1 MALSIDETR
10 VFSELSQELGAAV
23 PKLDRADRYY
33 DGAQLLEQLGLAIP
47 EDLLKFTVCV
57 NYPRWGVDGIHERQ
71 SVKGLKFAGDEAS
84 NQELWDLWKDNDLP
98 TQSRLGFLDTL
109 VYGRSYLCVGVDD
122 AGKPRI
128 TVESPRNMIVKR
140 DMRTGKVSAALR
152 LYGYSSVGQPTHAT
166 LYLPDQTIWMSSDG
180 RWTVDDR
187 DQHGVGEVG
196 VFPMYNRRR
205 LMVPPHRTLQG
216 VSEMED
222 LIDITDSA
230 ARNLSNAQV
239 AQETHAVPQRG
250 VLGATK
256 GDFVGE
262 DGTPLT
268 TWEAY
273 FGAVW
278 ALGNEN
284 AKTFQFDSS
293 DMANFERMDTLY
305 TRKAAAAAAAPPNEF
320 GLPADD
326 AASADAIRSRETRRN
341 KRIESKNE
349 ELGSDIR
356 DAFRYALRLRDG
368 DWTDDARRIE
378 VLWNDPATPT
388 KAQQVDAAVKLWQS
402 RVLPLEAVWEE
413 LGYGPEKILR
423 LKEMQ
428 DQERNGTY
436 SAIMQGMTDE
446 GALDGAVDP
455 SGVEDSRGSVGP
467 GG

>member
-1 MALSIDETR
+1 MALSVDETK
-10 VFSELSQELGAAV
+10 VFTELADELGRAV
-23 PKLDRADRYY
+23 SKLDRADRYY
-33 DGAQLLEQLGLAIP
+33 DGAQVLEQLGLAIP
-47 EDLLKFTVCV
+47 EDLLRFTVCV

-71 SVKGLKFAGDEAS
+71 SVKGLKFAGDESS
-84 NQELWDLWKDNDLP
+84 NQELWDLWKANDLP
-98 TQSRLGFLDTL
+98 SQSRLGFLDTL
-109 VYGRSYLCVGVDD
+109 VYGRSFLCVGADD
-122 AGKPRI
+122 DLGARI
-128 TVESPRNMIVKR
+128 TVESPRNMIVQR

-152 LYGYSSVGQPTHAT
+152 LYGFSTLGQPTHAT
-166 LYLPDQTIWMSSDG
+166 LYLPNETIWMVKDG
-180 RWTVDDR
+180 RWLVEDR
-187 DQHGVGEVG
+187 DEHGVGEVG

-230 ARNLSNAQV
+230 ARNLTNAQV

-262 DGTPLT
+262 DGKPLT

-278 ALGNEN
+278 ALGNKD
-284 AKTFQFDSS
+284 AKTFQFDATN
-293 DMANFERMDTLY
+293 MENFVRMDTLY
-305 TRKAAAAAAAPPNEF
+305 AQKAAAAAAAPPNEF

-341 KRIESKNE
+341 RRIESKNE
-349 ELGSDIR
+349 ELSSSIR
-356 DAFRYALRLRDG
+356 DAFRYALRVRDG
-368 DWTDDARRIE
+368 VWSPDAARIETLWTD
-378 VLWNDPATPT
+378 PSTPT
-388 KAQQVDAAVKLWQS
+388 KAQEADRAVKLYQA
-402 RVLPLEAVWEE
+402 RILPLEATWEE
-413 LGYGPEKILR
+413 LGYGPEKIAR

-428 DQERNGTY
+428 EREQNGSY
-436 SAIMQGMTDE
+436 AAIMQNLTDE

-455 SGVEDSRGSVGP
+455 SGAPVA
-467 GG
+467 

>member
-1 MALSIDETR
+1 MALSVDETK
-10 VFSELSQELGAAV
+10 VFTELAQELSNAI

-33 DGAQLLEQLGLAIP
+33 DGAQVLEQLGLAIP
-47 EDLLKFTVCV
+47 EDLLRFTVCV

-71 SVKGLKFAGDEAS
+71 SVKGLKFSGDESS
-84 NQELWDLWKDNDLP
+84 NQELWDMWKANDLP
-98 TQSRLGFLDTL
+98 SQSRLGFLDTL
-109 VYGRSYLCVGVDD
+109 VYGRSYLCVGMGDD
-122 AGKPRI
+122 GKPRI

-140 DMRTGKVSAALR
+140 DMRTGKVAAALR
-152 LYGYSSVGQPTHAT
+152 LYGGVELDGMRPSHAT
-166 LYLPDQTIWMSSDG
+166 LYLPDETVWLARDG
-180 RWTVDDR
+180 RLLVEDR
-187 DQHGVGEVG
+187 DRHGVGEVG

-205 LMVPPHRTLQG
+205 LMTPPHRSLQG

-222 LIDITDSA
+222 MIDITDSA
-230 ARNLSNAQV
+230 ARNLTNAQV

-262 DGTPLT
+262 DGKPLT

-278 ALGNEN
+278 ALGNKD
-284 AKTFQFDSS
+284 AKTFQFDAT
-293 DMANFERMDTLY
+293 DMSNFERMDTLY
-305 TRKAAAAAAAPPNEF
+305 ARKAAAAAAAPPNEF

-349 ELGSDIR
+349 ELSSDIR
-356 DAFRYALRLRDG
+356 DAFRHALRLRDG
-368 DWTDDARRIE
+368 SWSDESRRIE

-413 LGYGPEKILR
+413 LGYGPEKIER

-428 DQERNGTY
+428 ERERAGTY
-436 SAIMQGMTDE
+436 AAIMQNMTDE
-446 GALDGAVDP
+446 GALDASEGA
-455 SGVEDSRGSVGP
+455 GFGEDARAAV
-467 GG
+467 